1 MKGKQIVEDGIAKV
15 IYSSKLECLSDTSKE
30 TQTFLKSTPCKKAKV
45 SGEFIILRRSKRGM
59 KYILISCSEYNIEFE
74 SGDAETM
81 KDLSL
86 AELKENFNPEIVD
99 VKDMIEK
106 CPDRQDLSL
115 REIKKIYLKGISR
128 ARKIEYISEFNMAN
142 FYKEILPNFLQ
153 TNQCRTKVF
162 ITPNLGSKMGG

>member
-1 MKGKQIVEDGIAKV
+1 MKGQQIVENGIAKV

-30 TQTFLKSTPCKKAKV
+30 TQFFLKSTPCKKAKV

-59 KYILISCSEYNIEFE
+59 KYVLISCSEYSIEFE

-81 KDLSL
+81 QDLSL
-86 AELKENFNPEIVD
+86 TELKENFNSEIVD
-99 VKDMIEK
+99 AKDIIEK

-128 ARKIEYISEFNMAN
+128 ARKIEYITEFNMSK
-142 FYKEILPNFLQ
+142 FYKEILPNFMQ

-162 ITPNLGSKMGG
+162 ITPNLRSKMGG